1 MALPG
6 IADQNVDAILR
17 KTYANQMK
25 SMLYGGS
32 KRYLL
37 STIKKTIGGGESF
50 TIPIEFGGQPGRSA
64 TFANALANRAVSK
77 KVKFNLDW
85 TENFVQAIVNNSMVS
100 LSKGVGAVVNLKM
113 NEIKAAT
120 TTLANAVEHSLIRSG
135 FNEIGTIASVA
146 GSAPGVFTMV
156 NRSDC
161 NIVDVGQV
169 LVAANAINSASL
181 NGVAQ
186 IVTAVDRDAGTIT
199 VSTVTTSIVA
209 TNVLFQQGDQL
220 GSATPLLC
228 VGIGGWLPILAPSG
242 VDVGGV
248 DRSQAPQALAG
259 VRVDGR
265 GKSARE
271 AIIDLVTRVGDAG
284 GEPDVILCTN
294 DFVGRLVKEVEG
306 ATVYAKTEARDSDG
320 TVANIA
326 YEHMVINGPMGPLK
340 IVGHPF
346 MYADRIFALEL
357 ESWEMKIAPEGTSK
371 DPIFNG
377 TYCSTNSPMIDD
389 PSTDSQIA
397 RLKALFLFGCNAPQH
412 NGVSQIA

>member
-6 IADQNVDAILR
+6 IADQNQDAILR
-17 KTYANQMK
+17 KTYASQMK
-25 SMLYGGS
+25 SMLYQGNKRFLLGS
-32 KRYLL
+32 V
-37 STIKKTIGGGESF
+37 KKTIGGGESF

-64 TFANALANRAVSK
+64 TFSVALANRAVSK

-100 LSKGVGAVVNLKM
+100 LSKGVGAVVNLKL

-135 FNEIGTIASVA
+135 FNEIGAIASVA
-146 GSAPGVFTMV
+146 GSAPGVYTMV
-156 NRSDC
+156 NRSDT
-161 NIVDVGQV
+161 NIVDIGQV

-186 IVTAVDRDAGTIT
+186 VVTAVDRDAGTIT
-199 VSTVTTSIVA
+199 TSSVTTSIVA
-209 TNVLFQQGDQL
+209 GNVLFQQGDQL

-228 VGIGGWLPILAPSG
+228 VGIGGWLPILAPAG

-259 VRVDGR
+259 VRMDGR
-265 GKSARE
+265 GKSAKE
-271 AIIDLVTRVGDAG
+271 AIFDLVTRVADAG

-294 DFVGRLVKEVEG
+294 DFVGKLVKEIEG
-306 ATVYAKTEARDSDG
+306 STVYAKTMAKDSEGDVADIFYEA
-320 TVANIA
+320 VVL
-326 YEHMVINGPMGPLK
+326 HGPTGQLK
-340 IVGHPF
+340 VQGHPY
-346 MYADRIFALEL
+346 MYADRIFALTMD
-357 ESWEMKIAPEGTSK
+357 SWEMKIAPEGTAK